1 MGGGALFQAL
11 EEELPT
17 YFTFLVVVVVVVVLR
32 GREDRVGIKTPYP
45 ARDYAFEG
53 ART

>member
-17 YFTFLVVVVVVVVLR
+17 YFTFLVVVVVVVLR